1 MAMETATT
9 WGCCD
14 DARVVVGVVVAKD
27 GWARTGAVVGGLR
40 RRRLRRTTGEGDSA
54 GDAGVGTIE
63 RTTVYTV

>member
-14 DARVVVGVVVAKD
+14 DARVVGVVAKD

-40 RRRLRRTTGEGDSA
+40 RRRRRTTTTRGDSA
-54 GDAGVGTIE
+54 GDAGVGAIE